1 MTWCDLLK
9 TYKDEITRCDP
20 LKKYEDEIEK
30 NKDEIEK
37 NKDEIDR
44 KKYILTQLLAYPGF
58 KIKLCGSC
66 IDMI

>member
-20 LKKYEDEIEK
+20 LKKYEDK
-30 NKDEIEK
+30 IEK

-44 KKYILTQLLAYPGF
+44 KKIHFNPT
-58 KIKLCGSC
+58 SC
-66 IDMI
+66 LSWF

>member
-1 MTWCDLLK
+1 MTRCDLLK
-9 TYKDEITRCDP
+9 TYKDEITWCDP
-20 LKKYEDEIEK
+20 LKKYE
-30 NKDEIEK
+30 DEIEK